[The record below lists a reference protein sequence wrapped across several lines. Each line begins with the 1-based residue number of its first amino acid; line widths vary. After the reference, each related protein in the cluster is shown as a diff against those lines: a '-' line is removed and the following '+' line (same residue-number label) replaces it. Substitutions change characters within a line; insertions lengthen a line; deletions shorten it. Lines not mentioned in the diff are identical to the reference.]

1 MGLLLGHSISDPWSL
16 HCLLSMLPTQVGS
29 APSWGSLEVRPFVQ
43 PCGSLAGAGW
53 GCLGSR
59 KGVMS
64 RTGESAVSRWWAGL
78 GQGGARWLRG
88 AGSERGGF

>member
-43 PCGSLAGAGW
+43 PCGSLAGAG
-53 GCLGSR
+53 
-59 KGVMS
+59 
-64 RTGESAVSRWWAGL
+64 
-78 GQGGARWLRG
+78 
-88 AGSERGGF
+88 